1 MNMKLTKEFK
11 VVFHRGTLTRYRRGL
26 SFKTTA
32 VTIIGTRY
40 YNGFGDP
47 PSLDGYCYNLWHVY
61 TDVWSRHRR
70 LIRQRYAKVFS
81 VPPIRDEGSSCR
93 PKSNPT
99 SKSAAV
105 FVFSFSVTLVVWDN
119 NQDIHTPG
127 IFSFRRESTFI
138 LLHYSLTKRN
148 KRHGQKIKHW
158 NSKIEHIL
166 RYCLICTKKAWNTT
180 PLDVSYPWRPV

>member
-1 MNMKLTKEFK
+1 MDRLRSSKKQLRMIISRFSILYILHMNMKLTKEFK
-11 VVFHRGTLTRYRRGL
+11 VVFLQGHPYKVSMRTLI
-26 SFKTTA
+26 KDHHNA

-40 YNGFGDP
+40 YNGFDDP

-93 PKSNPT
+93 SRSNPT

-105 FVFSFSVTLVVWDN
+105 FVFPFSVTLVVSN
-119 NQDIHTPG
+119 NNRDMNTLG
-127 IFSFRRESTFI
+127 ILSFGWGSTFI
-138 LLHYSLTKRN
+138 LLHYSLTKR
-148 KRHGQKIKHW
+148 
-158 NSKIEHIL
+158 SK
-166 RYCLICTKKAWNTT
+166 
-180 PLDVSYPWRPV
+180 